1 VTGDLYQRT
10 FAAMDSAIHHLA
22 SLVPQPKLVPF
33 KDSFVYRHVENL
45 PQQAI
50 VQKLS
55 RITTGLKSASVLCD
69 AGLFQEQAAIQRMV
83 DEIGED
89 VLFLCIPAIK
99 GETAELHSRYLEI
112 FFQEE
117 YDPDT
122 GKPLEQTKAMVQRK
136 NIRAYIAN
144 NGGGDPSSHIKASKT
159 VHKADSGYVHAAS
172 PHIMDSYGG
181 NPPHFHTDGMLGTP
195 RETEYR
201 WYLKNYFFRACS
213 SFAIAAHAFAQV
225 ALHKHMKSLMKD
237 WERELGAHRW

>member
-1 VTGDLYQRT
+1 
-10 FAAMDSAIHHLA
+10 MDSAVHLLA
-22 SLVPQPKLVPF
+22 SLVPQPELVPF

-45 PQQAI
+45 PQQAT

-55 RITTGLKSASVLCD
+55 RITTGLKAANVLCN
-69 AGLFQEQAAIQRMV
+69 AGLFQEQAALQRMV

-89 VLFLCIPAIK
+89 VHFLCIPAIK
-99 GETAELHSRYLEI
+99 GATTNLHSRYLEI

-117 YDPDT
+117 YDSTT
-122 GKPLEQTKAMVQRK
+122 GKPLEHTKPMVQRK

-144 NGGGDPSSHIKASKT
+144 NGGGDPSGHIKASKT

-181 NPPHFHTDGMLGTP
+181 NPPHFHTNGMLGTP

-201 WYLKNYFFRACS
+201 WYLKNYFFRACT
-213 SFAIAAHAFAQV
+213 SFAIAANAFVQAD
-225 ALHKHMKSLMKD
+225 LHKQMTCLMKD
-237 WERELGAHRW
+237 WERELEAHRW

>member
-1 VTGDLYQRT
+1 
-10 FAAMDSAIHHLA
+10 MDSAIHHLA